1 MSKKLSPKMRKTL
14 GVMIL
19 SLTLGLGA
27 FSLLKTSVTSTQSNI
42 IATGLQDGQANSIKV
57 IFANDDT
64 NAGLQKYNALP
75 ESEETAKKGAKYTFE
90 VQNDGTV
97 KQVVRLKMKENA
109 NANSE
114 EKLDTSKVHILI
126 TDEAG
131 SNELFRGTMKDA
143 IDGANKGFGNCLI
156 LEGTNKTPRKFHL
169 YAYIDENATNEDL
182 YGADHATAPKSL
194 ALNFTLEADGIQY
207 DGLFTKTESDASGLI
222 TEYETAIAK

>member
-1 MSKKLSPKMRKTL
+1 MSKKLSPKMRKTV

-27 FSLLKTSVTSTQSNI
+27 FSLLKTSVTSNQSNI

-64 NAGLQKYNALP
+64 NKGLEKYNALP
-75 ESEETAKKGAKYTFE
+75 EPEAVAKNGEKYTFE
-90 VQNDGTV
+90 LQNDGSV

-109 NANSE
+109 NVNNE

-131 SNELFRGTMKDA
+131 TNEIFRGTMKEA
-143 IDGANKGFGNCLI
+143 IDGADKGFGN
-156 LEGTNKTPRKFHL
+156 
-169 YAYIDENATNEDL
+169 
-182 YGADHATAPKSL
+182 
-194 ALNFTLEADGIQY
+194 
-207 DGLFTKTESDASGLI
+207 
-222 TEYETAIAK
+222 

>member
-1 MSKKLSPKMRKTL
+1 MSKKLSPKMRKTV

-27 FSLLKTSVTSTQSNI
+27 FSLLKTTATSTQSNV
-42 IATGLQDGQANSIKV
+42 IATGLEDGQANSIKV

-64 NAGLQKYNALP
+64 NTGLAKYNAVP
-75 ESEETAKKGAKYTFE
+75 ESEETAKKGTKYTFE
-90 VQNDGTV
+90 LQNDGTV
-97 KQVVRLKMKENA
+97 KQVVRLKMKENE
-109 NANSE
+109 NKNGE

-131 SNELFRGTMKDA
+131 TNEIFKGTMKDA
-143 IDGANKGFGNCLI
+143 IDGANKGFGNCFVF
-156 LEGTNKTPRKFHL
+156 EKDNKTPKKCHL

-182 YGADHATAPKSL
+182 YGSSQDAISK

-207 DGLFTKTESDASGLI
+207 DGLFSVGEENQSTLI
-222 TEYETAIAK
+222 SEFETAIAK